1 MSKGAVIKNKK
12 LSLRMQ
18 KFSLRLDIVVFFCNA
33 SFLTLRQ
40 DLLTLR
46 RKYLNE
52 ILSNPRSL
60 IIPTIQNQL
69 KLSKSILVLSFFSQN
84 EN

>member
-18 KFSLRLDIVVFFCNA
+18 KFSLRLDIVVFFCKA

-84 EN
+84 GN